1 MRPRPCP
8 ASPVALNG
16 PGKIGQRCLPQILY
30 YTRMEPAP
38 SIRGGI
44 GATCAWRNGAP
55 SFDRLDNIE
64 QRDAAGRQ
72 SQAKSTCRPPTG
84 EHESFAGQLLK
95 QFGEKVAWQA
105 GFCSD
110 LTHHEALPGFLL
122 RQMQESADCVLG

>member
-1 MRPRPCP
+1 
-8 ASPVALNG
+8 
-16 PGKIGQRCLPQILY
+16 
-30 YTRMEPAP
+30 MEPAP
-38 SIRGGI
+38 SIRSGFS
-44 GATCAWRNGAP
+44 AMRARLNGSP

-72 SQAKSTCRPPTG
+72 SQAKSTCRPTTG

-110 LTHHEALPGFLL
+110 LTHHEALPRFLL
-122 RQMQESADCVLG
+122 RQMQESADSVLG